1 MFHFINLSKK
11 KYSFHL
17 VPLHLFLKVNKNS
30 SPAKKLPN
38 DTNVAKRNFDSNNRK
53 KKKNKR
59 RGEEWKENK
68 VNGIGWHPF

>member
-30 SPAKKLPN
+30 SPAKKLPH

-53 KKKNKR
+53 KKKIK
-59 RGEEWKENK
+59 GEER
-68 VNGIGWHPF
+68 NGRKTK